1 MEWDEILLEWLIE
14 WIHECDDDDDG
25 DDGDDDDDDDDV
37 TLFRNEMIPW
47 YILFIPY
54 QIFDCINPLFWK
66 IQLDS

>member
-14 WIHECDDDDDG
+14 WIHECDDG
-25 DDGDDDDDDDDV
+25 DDDDDDV

-47 YILFIPY
+47 YILFIEY